1 MLQSTLDVLKSVLR
15 SDPTVSPTERAQL
28 LAQIRQGGR
37 AAPTAPVLRSEPRL
51 VRRAEAAR
59 RLSCSL
65 RTVDSLAATGVLKKR
80 KLPGRVRASGFLL
93 ADVEA
98 LIVAT
103 GEASS
108 PVAADRRFAV
118 E

>member
-1 MLQSTLDVLKSVLR
+1 MLESTLDVIKSVLK
-15 SDPTVSPTERAQL
+15 SDPTLSASERTVL
-28 LAQIRQGGR
+28 LSQMRKGGK
-37 AAPTAPVLRSEPRL
+37 ATPPELVAKSEARL

-65 RTVDSLAATGVLKKR
+65 RTVDSLAASGVLKKR

-93 ADVEA
+93 GDIEA

-103 GEASS
+103 GDISS
-108 PVAADRRFAV
+108 SVAEDRSSGV
-118 E
+118 H